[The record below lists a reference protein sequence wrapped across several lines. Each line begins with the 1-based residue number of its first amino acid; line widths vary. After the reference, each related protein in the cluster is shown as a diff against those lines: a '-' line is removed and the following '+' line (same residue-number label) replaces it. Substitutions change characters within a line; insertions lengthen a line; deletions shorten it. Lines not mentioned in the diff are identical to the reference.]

1 MAERL
6 RVEDSSVQKEG
17 RMEKG
22 TQGGMGDDLRPE
34 YDLSLLLRE
43 GVWGKH
49 AARFHRLNRIVFCAQ
64 APEAILSSD
73 QPGTRRCAEQ

>member
-1 MAERL
+1 MKKRTDDEM
-6 RVEDSSVQKEG
+6 D
-17 RMEKG
+17 
-22 TQGGMGDDLRPE
+22 DDLRPE
-34 YDLSLLLRE
+34 YGLSLLLRE

-49 AARFHRLNRIVFCAQ
+49 AARFHRLNRLVFCAQ